1 MIAIDLDGTLLDDA
15 AGISDTN
22 LAAIKAAQSRGVLVV
37 PSTGR
42 SWRES
47 RRVLASFPLVDDEQ
61 VGVFVTGAAI
71 SDLATGQTQDIS
83 VIEPHLAMRIVER
96 LCDLPEAVLVFRD
109 AELAGHDYMVTGRG
123 ILTPNTQWWFQD
135 TGASVRFVDKPTLD
149 DLHHTLRVG
158 IVAVAEQARKVG
170 RWIADAMGDSVIVQ
184 SFEAIQQPEPAQS
197 VHVLEVFAQG
207 VDKWRGIDWI
217 ARQRGLDPAR
227 IAMIGDGAN
236 DLAAVEAA
244 GCGIAMGNADD
255 QVKAVADHVTGD
267 CRDGGVAQAID
278 RLLAGDW
285 G

>member
-1 MIAIDLDGTLLDDA
+1 MIAVDLDGTLLDGD
-15 AGISDTN
+15 GEISDTN
-22 LAAIKAAQSRGVLVV
+22 LAAIRAAQSAGVLVV

-47 RRVLASFPLVDDEQ
+47 RQVLSSFPLIDDGQ

-71 SDLATGQTQDIS
+71 NNLATGQTQDIS

-96 LCDLPEAVLVFRD
+96 LRDLPEAVLVFRD

-123 ILTPNTQWWFQD
+123 ILTANTQWWFQD

-158 IVAVAEQARKVG
+158 IVAVAEQARRVG
-170 RWIADAMGDSVIVQ
+170 RWIAEAMGDSVIVQ

-217 ARQRGLDPAR
+217 ARQHGIDPAR

-278 RLLAGDW
+278 RLLSGDW